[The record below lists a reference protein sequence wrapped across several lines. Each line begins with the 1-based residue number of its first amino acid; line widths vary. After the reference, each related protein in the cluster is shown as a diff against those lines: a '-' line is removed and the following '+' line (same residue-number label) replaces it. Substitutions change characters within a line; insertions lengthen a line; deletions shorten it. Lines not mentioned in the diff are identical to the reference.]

1 MASAAPIPVP
11 AEDHAELLSRELDRR
26 GLAAPAAILLDA
38 HRPLLPL
45 LRQAVI
51 FLGPLAAPVIGQR
64 WFGALRRALDDPDAY
79 ERLSSRLAPRR
90 AGDGAGDPGGR
101 P

>member
-1 MASAAPIPVP
+1 MASAAPGAVP

-45 LRQAVI
+45 LRQAAI

-64 WFGALRRALDDPDAY
+64 RFGELRRALDDPDAY
-79 ERLSSRLAPRR
+79 ERLTARLAPRP
-90 AGDGAGDPGGR
+90 AGDGVGEPGR
-101 P
+101 QP

>member
-1 MASAAPIPVP
+1 MASAAPGSAR

-45 LRQAVI
+45 LRQAAI
-51 FLGPLAAPVIGQR
+51 FLGPLAAPIVGQR
-64 WFGALRRALDDPDAY
+64 RFGALRRALDDAATY
-79 ERLSSRLAPRR
+79 ERLIARLAPPPTVDDTGERGRR
-90 AGDGAGDPGGR
+90 P
-101 P
+101 